1 MTALVVVAHPDDEVL
16 GAGNWL
22 RRHADWDRHILHVT
36 DGAPRDMH
44 GADGFPT
51 REAYAAARR
60 AELLEAMR
68 RLRIPESNC
77 HQCPYPDKDAYL
89 NLPALVLRV
98 DAYIDR
104 LHPSVVI
111 SHAYEGGHPD
121 HDAAAFAVGMVR
133 RIRGG
138 FRHLDFPLYHAGPDG
153 EMIWGEFLGELSS
166 QQEESRLSRE
176 EREWKVDLLACF
188 QTQAEMLSR
197 STLEHER
204 LRDSPAYSF
213 AQSPHPGL
221 LLYERWQLGVSGDA
235 WRQQA
240 GHAERYFGH
249 APSAHPLITA

>member
-51 REAYAAARR
+51 REAYAEARR

-89 NLPALVLRV
+89 YLSTLVLRV
-98 DAYIDR
+98 DACIER
-104 LHPSVVI
+104 LQPSIVL

-121 HDAAAFAVGMVR
+121 HDAAAFAVAMVR

-138 FRHLDFPLYHAGPDG
+138 FRYLEFPLYHGGPDG
-153 EMIWGEFLGELSS
+153 EMISGDFLDPDSS
-166 QQEESRLSRE
+166 RDGESRLSRE
-176 EREWKVDLLACF
+176 EREWKAELLGCF
-188 QTQAEMLSR
+188 RTQAEMLSR
-197 STLEHER
+197 LTLEHER
-204 LRDSPAYSF
+204 LRESPAYDF
-213 AQSPHPGL
+213 TRSPHAGL
-221 LLYERWQLGVSGDA
+221 LLYERWGWNVTGLT

-240 GHAERYFGH
+240 LRAESYFGCDS
-249 APSAHPLITA
+249 SAHSLIVA